1 MTIIV
6 TPEKLFPI
14 PINLDPEDMMDMFSR
29 AQAAFNTA
37 EFLVAN
43 GWDPDPAKYKKQLE
57 GGAREAVKQ
66 FVGSPDAKRRPF
78 NVETAKWLKNL
89 VDKYQNDVI
98 EDTIKLRTY
107 VTTRLI
113 EESDPASLG
122 EKAGDRLRALES
134 LGRLSQLG
142 MFADK
147 LEVSV
152 NSKSTEELKE
162 ELVKKLSRYMG
173 DIEEITPE
181 EKKEKKAIVIDLD
194 AELGIVNLDEGKT
207 K

>member
-6 TPEKLFPI
+6 TPERLFPI

-29 AQAAFNTA
+29 AQVAFNTA

-57 GGAREAVKQ
+57 SGAREAVKQ

-194 AELGIVNLDEGKT
+194 AELGIVNLDEEKT

>member
-1 MTIIV
+1 
-6 TPEKLFPI
+6 
-14 PINLDPEDMMDMFSR
+14 MDMFSR
-29 AQAAFNTA
+29 AQVAFNTA

-57 GGAREAVKQ
+57 SGAREAVKQ

-194 AELGIVNLDEGKT
+194 AELGIVNLDEEKT

>member
-57 GGAREAVKQ
+57 RGAREAVKQ
-66 FVGSPDAKRRPF
+66 FTGSPDAKRRPF

-194 AELGIVNLDEGKT
+194 AELGIVNLDEEKT

>member
-57 GGAREAVKQ
+57 SGAREAVKQ

>member
-6 TPEKLFPI
+6 TPERLFPI

-29 AQAAFNTA
+29 AQVAFNTA

-194 AELGIVNLDEGKT
+194 AELGIVNLDEEKT